1 MISSRIEALLKI
13 PPSQQGRTGL
23 LFLFSFGMSGAY
35 VCARSQGD
43 ALFLARVGVDRLPAM
58 ILVAASAVAILT
70 AIYSRLVSSMS
81 LRRVILMTHLLMA
94 TSTLALGLLVRFG
107 IQSDA
112 IPESLYLLAELRGA
126 VGSIQFATLL
136 NEMFRQSAPAA
147 VSGVAGSGSTLAGI
161 LLGGAI
167 GLLAATLGATTVLFV
182 IPLLD
187 LMAGLVAIRCPG
199 SQSGS
204 ADSVVAD
211 SAVEVR
217 PNQSLASPMEILCST
232 PLIRNIAI
240 VVGLKSVV
248 VLLIEFEWKS
258 SAGKFFESE
267 DDLAGF
273 FGVFYAGLFL
283 VTGLIQLFVT
293 ARVLKRTGI
302 RTGLAIFPGCL
313 AAVLAGTLLSSGAAL
328 FCWLTAARGC
338 DTVRRGV
345 MDPAISI
352 LYWPLRPELRRQV
365 IALNGGWIKPLAE
378 AMTALLLIP
387 LAASLT
393 IRQLAAVILGISVCW
408 IGMIARGQFGEAAVD
423 QTESAASPDSQSPG
437 D

>member
-136 NEMFRQSAPAA
+136 NEMFRRSAPAA

-167 GLLAATLGATTVLFV
+167 GLLAATLGASTVLFV

-204 ADSVVAD
+204 ADS
-211 SAVEVR
+211 AVEEQ
-217 PNQSLASPMEILCST
+217 PTQALASPMEILCST
-232 PLIRNIAI
+232 PVIRNIAI

-423 QTESAASPDSQSPG
+423 QTESASPDDQSPEE
-437 D
+437 